1 MRLILAQIAAP
12 HEVETMTTL
21 KMAQRWAPFGTSIFT
36 EMTQLAQEHDAVNLA
51 QGFPDF
57 PGPTEVLE
65 QVAHETLNCH
75 NQYAPAIGELALRRA
90 VSALVYDKTGVEFC
104 PNEEVT
110 ITTGATEA
118 IYSVVNAFVNPGER
132 VIVFEPCYD
141 SYAQAIANAGGVLV
155 PVRLH
160 SPETPV
166 GLAARGWSVDWSEF
180 DAAVS
185 GGFKLMILNSP
196 HNPTGKIF
204 TRTELE
210 KICAAVREKDAVLMC
225 DEVYEYL
232 IYENPDELLSPLQ
245 IPGMRDHVVRISSAA
260 KTFGFTG
267 FKVGWVTASAP
278 LTRAVRLVHQA
289 VVFCTNPATQRGLA
303 SMISDFSWTKAYLS
317 ALPEVYSQKQQ
328 FLEENLVRAG
338 FTVQRAQGSY
348 FLMACYDSH
357 VQGGVLRDVDF
368 AKLLIK
374 EARVAAIPPSVF
386 YYGSEAPRRL
396 NWLRFAFCKTDS
408 TLEKAAERLIDWA
421 QSNGPRV

>member
-1 MRLILAQIAAP
+1 MS
-12 HEVETMTTL
+12 TM
-21 KMAQRWAPFGTSIFT
+21 KMARRWSSFGTSIFT
-36 EMTQLAQEHDAVNLA
+36 EMTQLAQQHQAVNLA

-57 PGPTEVLE
+57 PGPSEVLE
-65 QVAHETLNCH
+65 QVAHETLHCH
-75 NQYAPAIGELALRRA
+75 NQYAPAIGEAALRQA
-90 VSALVYDKTGVEFC
+90 VSTLVHDKTGIQYC
-104 PNEEVT
+104 PNDEVT

-118 IYSVVNAFVNPGER
+118 IYSVVNAFVNPGDR

-141 SYAQAIANAGGVLV
+141 SYAQAIANAGGILV

-166 GLAARGWSVDWSEF
+166 GLAARGWSIDWSEF
-180 DAAVS
+180 AAAVA

-204 TRTELE
+204 SRSELE
-210 KICAAVREKDAVLMC
+210 KLCESVRENDAVLMC

-232 IYENPDELLSPLQ
+232 VYQNPEQVLSPVQL
-245 IPGMRDHVVRISSAA
+245 PGMRDYVVRISSCA

-267 FKVGWVTASAP
+267 FKVGWVTASAE

-303 SMISDFSWTKAYLS
+303 TMMSDFSWTKAPLS
-317 ALPEVYSQKQQ
+317 SLPEVYASKQE
-328 FLEENLVRAG
+328 FLAENLVRAG
-338 FTVQRAQGSY
+338 FAVQRAQGSY
-348 FLMACYDSH
+348 FLMASYESH
-357 VQGGVLRDVDF
+357 VQGGAMRDVDF
-368 AKLLIK
+368 AKLLIQ

-386 YYGSEAPRRL
+386 YYGSEAPKRL
-396 NWLRFAFCKTDS
+396 NWLRFAFCKTDL
-408 TLEKAAERLIDWA
+408 TLEKAAERLLNWT

>member
-1 MRLILAQIAAP
+1 MS
-12 HEVETMTTL
+12 TM
-21 KMAQRWAPFGTSIFT
+21 KMARRWSSFGTSIFT
-36 EMTQLAQEHDAVNLA
+36 EMTQLAQQHQAVNLA

-57 PGPTEVLE
+57 PGPSEVLE
-65 QVAHETLNCH
+65 QVAHETLHCH
-75 NQYAPAIGELALRRA
+75 NQYAPAIGEAALRQA
-90 VSALVYDKTGVEFC
+90 VSTLVHDKTGIQYC
-104 PNEEVT
+104 PNDEVT

-118 IYSVVNAFVNPGER
+118 IYSVVNAFVNPGDR

-141 SYAQAIANAGGVLV
+141 SYAQAIANAGGILV

-166 GLAARGWSVDWSEF
+166 GLAARGWSIDWSEF
-180 DAAVS
+180 AAAVA

-204 TRTELE
+204 SRSELE
-210 KICAAVREKDAVLMC
+210 KLCESVRENDAVLMC

-232 IYENPDELLSPLQ
+232 VYQNPEQVLSPVQL
-245 IPGMRDHVVRISSAA
+245 PGMRDYVVRISSCA

-267 FKVGWVTASAP
+267 FKVGWVTASAE

-303 SMISDFSWTKAYLS
+303 TMMSDFSWTKAYLS
-317 ALPEVYSQKQQ
+317 SLPEVYASKQE
-328 FLEENLVRAG
+328 FLAENLVRAG
-338 FTVQRAQGSY
+338 FAVQRAQGSY
-348 FLMACYDSH
+348 FLMASYESH
-357 VQGGVLRDVDF
+357 VQGGAMRDVDF
-368 AKLLIK
+368 AKLLIQ

-386 YYGSEAPRRL
+386 YYGSEAPKRL
-396 NWLRFAFCKTDS
+396 NWLRFAFCKTDL
-408 TLEKAAERLIDWA
+408 TLEKAAERLLNWT

>member
-1 MRLILAQIAAP
+1 MS
-12 HEVETMTTL
+12 TM
-21 KMAQRWAPFGTSIFT
+21 KMAKRWSSFGTSIFT
-36 EMTQLAQEHDAVNLA
+36 EMTQLAQKHEAVNLA

-65 QVAHETLNCH
+65 QVAHETLHCH
-75 NQYAPAIGELALRRA
+75 NQYAPAAGETALRQA
-90 VSALVYDKTGVEFC
+90 VSALVRDKTGVEYC
-104 PNEEVT
+104 PNDEVT

-118 IYSVVNAFVNPGER
+118 IYSVVNAFVNPGDR
-132 VIVFEPCYD
+132 VVVFEPCYD
-141 SYAQAIANAGGVLV
+141 SYAQAIANAGGIIV

-160 SPETPV
+160 APDTPV
-166 GLAARGWSVDWSEF
+166 GLAARGWCVDWSEF
-180 DAAVS
+180 SAAVS

-204 TRTELE
+204 TRSEME
-210 KICAAVREKDAVLMC
+210 KLCEAVRDHDAVLMC

-232 IYENPDELLSPLQ
+232 VYQNPEEVISPIQ
-245 IPGMRDHVVRISSAA
+245 IQGMRDYVVRISSCA

-267 FKVGWVTASAP
+267 FKVGWVTASAE
-278 LTRAVRLVHQA
+278 LTRAIRLVHQA

-303 SMISDFSWTKAYLS
+303 SMMSDFSWTKAYLS
-317 ALPEVYSQKQQ
+317 SLPEVYARKQE

-348 FLMACYDSH
+348 FLMACYDAH
-357 VQGGVLRDVDF
+357 VQGGIMRDVDF
-368 AKLLIK
+368 ARLLIQ

-386 YYGSEAPRRL
+386 YYGSEPPKRL
-396 NWLRFAFCKTDS
+396 NWLRFAFCKTDF
-408 TLEKAAERLIDWA
+408 TLETAAERLLGWA